1 MSVPRLLSALAGG
14 LLALSALPAAA
25 ASLSCGSYSAEEGS
39 ARFVIE
45 SSSQATMRYEGLA
58 PTQYVIRQQGNTLHA
73 ADVSNGFS
81 TEYSLS
87 SDGKRITGSLGDYV
101 LEASSRCK
109 SAPTPAA
116 NSCRADID
124 SCIENASA
132 ATPQQL
138 RQWCR
143 EDLPFAC
150 ERLLSSYR
158 NEAQAALQAATP
170 DPDLEEPAVCKEGT
184 PQYSEAACLAAAKE
198 VLGIAM
204 AKALVG
210 AFGSNSAVLPEP
222 RLNELLQLCRSH
234 PDAGFCSEV
243 ADAHW
248 DAGRYLPARE
258 ALQLACKAGADEMTC
273 KRAQAL
279 AALSAA
285 DLDVGPASS
294 LPCGD
299 YKASTGLM
307 DALGFGNDGLVTMGM
322 GSELRARL
330 QDGAI
335 HIRHD
340 KGGDFVLKPL
350 RNGGLLGIDS
360 WNRYAV
366 YQRTGGNNHCSAPK
380 VFVELPLPQDCPVGS
395 DPQACCNS
403 GKLQGCNTL
412 GHRHSLA
419 GDWQAAAPYYQKL
432 CQAGVRVGCENLRSV
447 YENTGDED
455 IPGKLLSICKR
466 DGKGTHVACDVY
478 ETTNW
483 AMAGLGAQLMRA
495 AEDLDNE
502 EDADAPAPPSKGKSL
517 RK

>member
-1 MSVPRLLSALAGG
+1 MSVPRFLCAVASG
-14 LLALSALPAAA
+14 LLALTVLPAAA
-25 ASLSCGSYSAEEGS
+25 ATLSCGSYTAEEGS
-39 ARFVIE
+39 ARFVVE
-45 SSSQATMRYEGLA
+45 SSSQATMRYQGLA
-58 PTQYVIRQQGNTLHA
+58 PTKYVIRQQGNTLHA

-87 SDGKRITGSLGDYV
+87 RDGKRITGSLGGYV
-101 LEASSRCK
+101 LDSSNSCK
-109 SAPTPAA
+109 TSPAPAA

-124 SCIENASA
+124 SCVENART

-138 RQWCR
+138 SQWCR

-158 NEAQAALQAATP
+158 VEAQDAQQAALP
-170 DPDLEEPAVCKEGT
+170 DPDLEEPAVCKEGN
-184 PQYSEAACLAAAKE
+184 PQYNEAACLAAAKE

-204 AKALVG
+204 AKALAG
-210 AFGSNSAVLPEP
+210 ALSSSTVILPEP

-234 PDAGFCSEV
+234 PDAGFCGKV

-248 DAGRYLPARE
+248 DASRYFPARE
-258 ALQLACKAGADEMTC
+258 ALQLACKSGADEITC
-273 KRAQAL
+273 QRAQSL

-285 DLDVGPASS
+285 DLDAEQASA

-307 DALGFGNDGLVTMGM
+307 DELGFGNDGLVTVGM
-322 GSELRARL
+322 GSEMRARL

-350 RNGGLLGIDS
+350 RNGGLLGVDE

-366 YQRTGGNNHCSAPK
+366 YQRTGGSTQCSAPK
-380 VFVELPLPQDCPVGS
+380 VFVELPLPQDCPLGS
-395 DPQACCNS
+395 DPQACCDS

-412 GHRHSLA
+412 GHRNALA
-419 GDWQAAAPYYQKL
+419 GDWQAAAPAYQKL

-447 YENTGDED
+447 YENTADED
-455 IPGKLLSICKR
+455 IPGKLLSIGKR

-495 AEDLDNE
+495 AGDLDNE
-502 EDADAPAPPSKGKSL
+502 DEAEAPAAPSKGKSL

>member
-1 MSVPRLLSALAGG
+1 MSVPRYLSALASG

-25 ASLSCGSYSAEEGS
+25 ATLSCGSYTAEEGS
-39 ARFVIE
+39 ARFVVE
-45 SSSQATMRYEGLA
+45 SNSQASMRYEGLA

-87 SDGKRITGSLGDYV
+87 RDGKRITGSLGDYV
-101 LEASSRCK
+101 LDAASSCK
-109 SAPTPAA
+109 TAPTPAA

-124 SCIENASA
+124 SCIDNASS

-138 RQWCR
+138 SQWCQ

-158 NEAQAALQAATP
+158 DEAQAAQQAATP
-170 DPDLEEPAVCKEGT
+170 DPDLEEPAVCKEGN
-184 PQYSEAACLAAAKE
+184 PQYNEAACLAAAKE

-204 AKALVG
+204 AKALAG
-210 AFGSNSAVLPEP
+210 ALSSNTVVLPEP
-222 RLNELLQLCRSH
+222 RLNELQQLCRSH

-248 DAGRYLPARE
+248 DAGRYLPARD

-273 KRAQAL
+273 KRAQSL
-279 AALSAA
+279 AVLSAA
-285 DLDVGPASS
+285 DLEVGPASS

-307 DALGFGNDGLVTMGM
+307 DELGFGNDGLVTMGM

-366 YQRTGGNNHCSAPK
+366 YQRTGGSSQCSAPK
-380 VFVELPLPQDCPVGS
+380 VFVELPLPQDCPLGS
-395 DPQACCNS
+395 DPQACCDS
-403 GKLQGCNTL
+403 GKLQGCNAL
-412 GHRHSLA
+412 GHRHALA
-419 GDWQAAAPYYQKL
+419 GDWQAAAPSYQKL
-432 CQAGVRVGCENLRSV
+432 CQAGVRVGCENLRTV

-502 EDADAPAPPSKGKSL
+502 EETETPPAPSKGKSL

>member
-1 MSVPRLLSALAGG
+1 MSVPRYLSAFASG

-25 ASLSCGSYSAEEGS
+25 ATLSCGSYTAEEGS

-45 SSSQATMRYEGLA
+45 SSSQASMRYEGLA
-58 PTQYVIRQQGNTLHA
+58 PTQYVIRQQGSTLHA

-87 SDGKRITGSLGDYV
+87 RDGKRITGSLGDYV
-101 LEASSRCK
+101 LDSSSSCK
-109 SAPTPAA
+109 TAPTPAA

-124 SCIENASA
+124 SCIDNASS

-138 RQWCR
+138 SQWCQ

-158 NEAQAALQAATP
+158 DEAQAAQQAAEP
-170 DPDLEEPAVCKEGT
+170 DPDLEEPAVCKEGN
-184 PQYSEAACLAAAKE
+184 PQYNETACLAAAKE
-198 VLGIAM
+198 MLGIAM
-204 AKALVG
+204 AKALAG
-210 AFGSNSAVLPEP
+210 ALSSDTVVLPP
-222 RLNELLQLCRSH
+222 ARLDELQQLCRSH
-234 PDAGFCSEV
+234 PDAGFCGKV
-243 ADAHW
+243 ADAQW
-248 DAGRYLPARE
+248 DAERYLPARD

-273 KRAQAL
+273 KRAQSL

-285 DLDVGPASS
+285 DLAAGPASS

-307 DALGFGNDGLVTMGM
+307 DELGFGDNGLVSVSM

-330 QDGAI
+330 QDGRI

-340 KGGDFVLKPL
+340 KGGDFVFKPL

-366 YQRTGGNNHCSAPK
+366 YQRTGGSTQCSAPK
-380 VFVELPLPQDCPVGS
+380 VFVELQLPQDCPLGN
-395 DPQACCNS
+395 DPQACCDS
-403 GKLQGCNTL
+403 GKLQGCNAV

-419 GDWQAAAPYYQKL
+419 GDWQAAAPSYQKL
-432 CQAGVRVGCENLRSV
+432 CQAGVRVGCENLRTV

-502 EDADAPAPPSKGKSL
+502 EEAEAPAAPSKGKSL